1 MDLHLRFE
9 AAEIS
14 LVVKIEEEHTLNVVN
29 ILINKKINSILLKR
43 DGNENDNKINRSN
56 ICKICMAE
64 LSYVLT
70 KDFVA
75 CVPVRF

>member
-1 MDLHLRFE
+1 M
-9 AAEIS
+9 
-14 LVVKIEEEHTLNVVN
+14 VN
-29 ILINKKINSILLKR
+29 ILINKKINRVLIKR

-56 ICKICMAE
+56 ICKICMVE

-70 KDFVA
+70 NDFVA